1 MSGTKGRPDEPRPGR
16 VPSGIAGLDTILG
29 GGFLRGGITIIQGRP
44 GAGKTILGNQICF
57 NHAGCGGRALYVTLL
72 AENHTRMLL
81 HLGAMDFFDPAA
93 IPDGV
98 YYISAFP
105 LLEAEGTRGLL
116 DLLRREVL
124 ARQASLL
131 VLDGLVAAEAIAGSD
146 IAFKKFIHELQSQ
159 ATISDCTMFLLT
171 SGGEDAELATAE
183 HTMVD
188 CVIQMRSRLYGWRA
202 ARDLEVVKRR
212 GAAHLRGRHAFR
224 IGDAGLE
231 VFPRIEALLAR
242 PSGLPRSETARA
254 PTGLPRLDDM
264 IEGGFP
270 RASSTVLMGP
280 GGSGKT
286 TLGLHFLGE
295 CGPEEPGLFFG
306 CYEMPE
312 ALRAKARALGLPFAD
327 LMDRGEVDL
336 LWQPTTEGLL
346 DELCA
351 RLLDR
356 LHARRVRRLFLDG
369 LGGLVKLAGDP
380 ERIGHILTAFANE
393 LRALEVTSVFT
404 QETLDLFGNVVR
416 FPNNGPG
423 PGELSS
429 VADNLLLFRFVE
441 LRSRLYR
448 TVTVMKARDSRVDA
462 RMRAFE
468 MTDRGIVVDDG
479 PERAEAVLAGTAG
492 LVPPEPALRRK
503 AAPDQPRREE

>member
-1 MSGTKGRPDEPRPGR
+1 M
-16 VPSGIAGLDTILG
+16 
-29 GGFLRGGITIIQGRP
+29 
-44 GAGKTILGNQICF
+44 
-57 NHAGCGGRALYVTLL
+57 
-72 AENHTRMLL
+72 
-81 HLGAMDFFDPAA
+81 
-93 IPDGV
+93 
-98 YYISAFP
+98 
-105 LLEAEGTRGLL
+105 
-116 DLLRREVL
+116 L
-124 ARQASLL
+124 ARGASLL

-146 IAFKKFIHELQSQ
+146 IAFKKFIHELQGQ
-159 ATISDCTMFLLT
+159 ATISDCTTFLLT
-171 SGGEDAELATAE
+171 SGGEDAGLATAE

-188 CVIQMRSRLYGWRA
+188 CVIRMRSQLYGWRA

-212 GAAHLRGRHAFR
+212 GAAYLRGRHAFR
-224 IGDAGLE
+224 IGNAGIE

-242 PSGLPRSETARA
+242 PSGPTHSGVARA

-270 RASSTVLMGP
+270 RSSSTVLLGP
-280 GGSGKT
+280 AGSGKT

-295 CGPEEPGLFFG
+295 CGAEEPGLFFG

-327 LMDRGEVDL
+327 LADRGDIEL

-356 LHARRVRRLFLDG
+356 LRARRARRLFLDG

-393 LRALEVTSVFT
+393 LRALEVTSIFT
-404 QETLDLFGNVVR
+404 QETLDLFGEVVR
-416 FPNNGPG
+416 FPHNGLG

-429 VADNLLLFRFVE
+429 VADNMVLFRFVE
-441 LRSRLYR
+441 LRTRLYR
-448 TVTVMKARDSRVDA
+448 TVTVMKVRDSRIA
-462 RMRAFE
+462 PRMRAFE

-479 PERAEAVLAGTAG
+479 PERADAVLAEAAG
-492 LVPPEPALRRK
+492 RVSPAPALRRE
-503 AAPDQPRREE
+503 AAPDQPRREG